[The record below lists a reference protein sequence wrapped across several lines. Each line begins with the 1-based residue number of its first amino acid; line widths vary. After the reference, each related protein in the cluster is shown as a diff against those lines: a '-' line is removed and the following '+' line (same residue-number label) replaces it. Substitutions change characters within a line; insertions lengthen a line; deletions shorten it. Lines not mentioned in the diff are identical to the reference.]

1 MAPRKQFV
9 HLTATH
15 PLVKELKSG
24 KHEWWNTLVERSH
37 KDPEINIQVR
47 GDYLSVYNRMGS
59 LLEIRLKNKKVVCRT
74 HYKYLI
80 ASRRKEEEY
89 VDVNPSGKDLTVDLK
104 SCDLVTSILEKEN
117 FDRIKS
123 NIARLTGEEKS
134 IQSKLVEKNR
144 NTLLDVE
151 IAFSESG
158 TLIDPEEDDASS
170 SRKTRSRST
179 RIDLV
184 NYDKNLNAL
193 VFIELKQIFD
203 GRLYSDSKGRKEV
216 NKQIEKYKLFAKNH
230 AEELIKTYNDVIEVK
245 KRAWA
250 ASQRLRSLVR
260 QNRERR
266 TETHPRHRQLQAGHY
281 QCQEGQSGGG
291 PRHRQSRRA
300 VLLRSP
306 HRPHPAPKEGQEQGA
321 LSQRL
326 AALIST
332 TGEIMGKC
340 KYCNSTGNGACANS

>member
-123 NIARLTGEEKS
+123 NIARLAGEEKS

-203 GRLYSDSKGRKEV
+203 GWLYSDSKGRKEV

-245 KRAWA
+245 KELGLLPKGSALWSA
-250 ASQRLRSLVR
+250 KIESVEPKPILAIAGYKQDII
-260 QNRERR
+260 NARR
-266 TETHPRHRQLQAGHY
+266 
-281 QCQEGQSGGG
+281 
-291 PRHRQSRRA
+291 
-300 VLLRSP
+300 
-306 HRPHPAPKEGQEQGA
+306 
-321 LSQRL
+321 
-326 AALIST
+326 
-332 TGEIMGKC
+332 GKVEEDLD
-340 KYCNSTGNGACANS
+340 TGNLVALYFFGPPIDLTLPRKKDKNKVLFPKD